1 MATLRKQIALD
12 AGAANVWSAVRDFG
26 QVHTRVA
33 PGFLTK
39 LEMDKGDRVIT
50 FFNGLVA
57 RERLVTVD
65 DESCRPVYS
74 VVEGRPSHYSAAMQ
88 VFPEGD
94 GRSRVIWTIDLLPD
108 ELAPAV
114 GGMMNHALPL
124 MKKTLEAALA
134 TPRPAWATR
143 PRTS

>member
-1 MATLRKQIALD
+1 MATLCKELALD
-12 AGAANVWSAVRDFG
+12 TGAANVWSAVRDFG

-57 RERLVTVD
+57 RERPVTLD
-65 DESCRPVYS
+65 DESCRLVYT
-74 VVEGRPSHYSAAMQ
+74 VVEGRPSHYSAAVQ

-94 GRSRVIWTIDLLPD
+94 GRSRLIWTIDLLPD

-114 GGMMNHALPL
+114 GGMMDHALPL
-124 MKKTLEAALA
+124 MKKTLEAA
-134 TPRPAWATR
+134 
-143 PRTS
+143 

>member
-1 MATLRKQIALD
+1 MATLRKQIALET
-12 AGAANVWSAVRDFG
+12 GAANAWSAIRDFG

-65 DESCRPVYS
+65 DENCRLVYS
-74 VVEGRPSHYSAAMQ
+74 VVEGRPTHYSAAVQ

-94 GRSRVIWTIDLLPD
+94 GRSRIVWTIDLLPD
-108 ELAPAV
+108 DLAPTV
-114 GGMMNHALPL
+114 GGMMEHALPI
-124 MKKTLEAALA
+124 MKKTLEAA
-134 TPRPAWATR
+134 
-143 PRTS
+143 